1 MVLREVTLGTLLQA
15 AANKG
20 ALAQLLKTKPLDRSR
35 ILTMFQVLFPS
46 TSEHQME
53 FFQQGH

>member
-1 MVLREVTLGTLLQA
+1 MLRGVTLGTLLGA
-15 AANKG
+15 AANEG
-20 ALAQLLKTKPLDRSR
+20 ALAQLFKTKPLARSR
-35 ILTMFQVLFPS
+35 ILAMLQVPFPS